1 MNTNNIY
8 DSAQRRNPAIE
19 EIVNVFQY
27 RDLIKHLVRRDL
39 TTRYKRSVLGIA
51 WTMLNP
57 LGTMIIMTLVF
68 QNLFHREKFFSVHLL
83 TGLLVWNF
91 FAQTSQHIIKD
102 LIWGEALFQKIYL
115 PRSSFA
121 IAAIG
126 TGIVNLTLALVPLI
140 LVKLVIGSPI
150 TWHIIFFPII
160 LIFLACFSLGVGLV
174 IASLALTFHDIA
186 EMYGVVLTGWFY
198 LTPIIYPWKTL
209 PASIQNILLFNPMVH
224 IVEIMRAAFYF
235 NVTPT
240 LKEFLLTGG
249 VSVFMLLLGWFLF
262 SRKTEEFVT
271 KAGGE

>member
-1 MNTNNIY
+1 METDNIY
-8 DSAQRRNPAIE
+8 DSSERRNPAIE
-19 EIVNVFQY
+19 EIINAFQY
-27 RDLIKHLVRRDL
+27 RDLIKHLVRRDI

-57 LGTMIIMTLVF
+57 LGTMIIMTIVF
-68 QNLFHREKFFSVHLL
+68 SNLFHRKEFFAVHLL
-83 TGLLVWNF
+83 SGLLIWNF
-91 FAQTSQHIIKD
+91 FAQASQHIIKD

-126 TGIVNLTLALVPLI
+126 TGIVNLILALVPLI

-150 TWHIIFFPII
+150 SWRIVFFPII
-160 LIFLACFSLGVGLV
+160 LVYLACFSLGVGLV
-174 IASLALTFHDIA
+174 IASLALNFQDIA

-198 LTPIIYPWKTL
+198 LTPIIYPFDSMP
-209 PASIQNILLFNPMVH
+209 PAIQKILLFNPMVH
-224 IVEIMRAAFYF
+224 IVQLMRSSFYS

-240 LKEFLLTGG
+240 LNEFLLSGAIAIAT
-249 VSVFMLLLGWFLF
+249 LCLGWFLF
-262 SRKTEEFVT
+262 SRKSEEFVT

>member
-1 MNTNNIY
+1 METDNIY
-8 DSAQRRNPAIE
+8 DSSKRRNPAIE
-19 EIVNVFQY
+19 EIVNAFQY
-27 RDLIKHLVRRDL
+27 RDLIKHLVRRDI

-57 LGTMIIMTLVF
+57 LGTMIIMTIVF
-68 QNLFHREKFFSVHLL
+68 QNLFQREKFFSVHLL
-83 TGLLVWNF
+83 TGLLIWNF
-91 FAQTSQHIIKD
+91 FSQTSQHIIKD
-102 LIWGEALFQKIYL
+102 LLWGEVLFQRIYL

-126 TGIVNLTLALVPLI
+126 TGIINLILALVPLI

-150 TWHIIFFPII
+150 TWQVVFFPIV
-160 LIFLACFSLGVGLV
+160 LIYLACFSLGIGLI

-186 EMYGVVLTGWFY
+186 EMYSVILTGWFY

-209 PASIQNILLFNPMVH
+209 SPAIQSVLLFNPLVH
-224 IVEIMRAAFYF
+224 IVELMRAAFYF
-235 NVTPT
+235 ETVPS

-249 VSVFMLLLGWFLF
+249 ISIFMLCLGWFLF